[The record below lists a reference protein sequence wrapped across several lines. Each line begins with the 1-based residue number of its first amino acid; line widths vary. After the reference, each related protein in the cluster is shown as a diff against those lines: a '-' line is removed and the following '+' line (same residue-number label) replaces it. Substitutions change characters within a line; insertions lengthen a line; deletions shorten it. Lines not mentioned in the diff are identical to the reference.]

1 MGERADLMGLT
12 RRERRKR
19 EVHDRI
25 LEAAVDLFE
34 KQGFDATKV
43 DEICELADVA
53 QKTFYNHFPTKQH
66 LFRELAEGVV
76 AEMHAVLEDARRQ
89 PLSTQQ
95 RLRYFFDRIEQN
107 TEDFGRVS
115 RELVV
120 EAIRVSQLEGGN
132 PEETRRLHASFGAL
146 LRDGVERGDVGDAFD
161 LEFLTEMAV
170 GVFTSIVLN
179 WVTLPDYPIR
189 ARLTET
195 ADFLGVVV
203 ALRR

>member
-1 MGERADLMGLT
+1 MAERADLMGLT

-34 KQGFDATKV
+34 RQGFDATKV

-53 QKTFYNHFPTKQH
+53 QKTFYNHFPTKQN

-95 RLRYFFDRIEQN
+95 RLRYFFDRVEQN

-115 RELVV
+115 RELIV

>member
-53 QKTFYNHFPTKQH
+53 QKTFYNHFPTKQN

-95 RLRYFFDRIEQN
+95 RLRYFFDRVEQN

-120 EAIRVSQLEGGN
+120 EAMRVSQLEGGT

-146 LRDGVERGDVGDAFD
+146 LRDGVERGDVGDAFG
-161 LEFLTEMAV
+161 LEFLTEMTV

-189 ARLTET
+189 ARLAE
-195 ADFLGVVV
+195 AAAFLGAVV
-203 ALRR
+203 ALRK

>member
-53 QKTFYNHFPTKQH
+53 QKTFYNHFPTKQN

-95 RLRYFFDRIEQN
+95 RLRYFFDRVEQN

-120 EAIRVSQLEGGN
+120 EAMRVSQLEGGN

-146 LRDGVERGDVGDAFD
+146 LREGVKRGDVGDAFG
-161 LEFLTEMAV
+161 LEFLTEMTV

-189 ARLTET
+189 ARLAE
-195 ADFLGVVV
+195 AAAFLGAVV
-203 ALRR
+203 ALRK